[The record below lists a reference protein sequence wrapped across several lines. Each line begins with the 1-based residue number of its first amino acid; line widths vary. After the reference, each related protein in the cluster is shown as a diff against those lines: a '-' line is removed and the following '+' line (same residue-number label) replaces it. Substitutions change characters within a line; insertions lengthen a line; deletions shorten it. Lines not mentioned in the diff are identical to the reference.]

1 MVSIFVTM
9 IDRVHVCEMF
19 ITYRVTWTSL
29 NLKNKDC
36 SRKRFFAWLK
46 TWICHVW
53 CLSMRGLVIGEFQLL
68 VDFFDP
74 YSSLTAFR
82 SILFAKPRERK
93 DRSKRSQRLHSVPSC
108 FSVIYY
114 VHRIFLNN
122 FWIISVN
129 SKQKFLRL
137 TYVSRHMDKNILW
150 RKYIIAN
157 LHVRY

>member
-46 TWICHVW
+46 TRICHVW
-53 CLSMRGLVIGEFQLL
+53 LSMRGLVIGEFQLL

-93 DRSKRSQRLHSVPSC
+93 DRSKKSQRLHSVPSC
-108 FSVIYY
+108 FSVIYH

-122 FWIISVN
+122 FWILYN
-129 SKQKFLRL
+129 STKILYFLRL
-137 TYVSRHMDKNILW
+137 L
-150 RKYIIAN
+150 YIQI
-157 LHVRY
+157 HR

>member
-46 TWICHVW
+46 TRICHVW
-53 CLSMRGLVIGEFQLL
+53 LSMRGLVIGKFQLL

-93 DRSKRSQRLHSVPSC
+93 DRSKKSQRLHSVPSC
-108 FSVIYY
+108 FSVIYH

-122 FWIISVN
+122 FWILYNSTKISY
-129 SKQKFLRL
+129 FLRL
-137 TYVSRHMDKNILW
+137 L
-150 RKYIIAN
+150 YIQI
-157 LHVRY
+157 HR